1 MKMLH
6 LIPLLVATAALAA
19 PTTPGALPDKPARA
33 SAEQTPP
40 SATAVRSAENPALL
54 LPPVLVIGSAQFA
67 NRPVAP
73 VVVKDLPFTMLDGG
87 YYWKHS
93 HPRVVFELKLQYHP
107 DLQGYD
113 LASVAW

>member
-19 PTTPGALPDKPARA
+19 PTAPGVLPDNPTPSSTDR
-33 SAEQTPP
+33 TPP
-40 SATAVRSAENPALL
+40 PAVSVRPVEDPALL

-67 NRPVAP
+67 NRQVQPVA
-73 VVVKDLPFTMLDGG
+73 VKDQPFTLLDGG
-87 YYWKHS
+87 YYWKHA

-107 DLQGYD
+107 GLPGYD